1 MKSKTSLRVLTAAAL
16 AAALVGLVTA
26 AARAGGASA
35 GAQNQSAPQARPPQ
49 NIFYTADGA
58 ENLHTFIKAV
68 KAAGFSDTL
77 KGGGPFTVFAPSDEA
92 FARLPAEK
100 LEELFRPENKDML
113 RDLLAA
119 HVFPIKAS
127 AAELDKLKDVQNLKR
142 RSLKVE
148 TADGLKVGGAAVTQQ
163 DIAASNGVIH
173 VIDAVLLSPAN

>member
-1 MKSKTSLRVLTAAAL
+1 MESKTSLRVLNATAL
-16 AAALVGLVTA
+16 AVALLGLVAVA
-26 AARAGGASA
+26 AGVGAR
-35 GAQNQSAPQARPPQ
+35 AQNQSAPQARPPQ

-68 KAAGFSDTL
+68 KAAGFTDTL

-92 FARLPAEK
+92 FAKLPAAK

-119 HVFPIKAS
+119 HVFPVKAS

-142 RSLKVE
+142 R
-148 TADGLKVGGAAVTQQ
+148 
-163 DIAASNGVIH
+163 
-173 VIDAVLLSPAN
+173 P

>member
-1 MKSKTSLRVLTAAAL
+1 MKSKTSLRVLAAAAL
-16 AAALVGLVTA
+16 AAALLAVAA
-26 AARAGGASA
+26 AARVGGASVA
-35 GAQNQSAPQARPPQ
+35 AQNQSAPQTRPPQ

-68 KAAGFSDTL
+68 KAAGFTDTL

-92 FARLPAEK
+92 FAKLPAEK

-119 HVFPIKAS
+119 HVFPVKVS
-127 AAELDKLKDVQNLKR
+127 AAELDKLKDVRNLKR
-142 RSLKVE
+142 GSLKVE
-148 TADGLKVGGAAVTQQ
+148 TADGLKVGGATVKQQ

-173 VIDAVLLSPAN
+173 VIDTVLLPN

>member
-1 MKSKTSLRVLTAAAL
+1 MKSKTSLRVLNAAAL
-16 AAALVGLVTA
+16 AVALLGLA
-26 AARAGGASA
+26 AAGAGTR
-35 GAQNQSAPQARPPQ
+35 AQNQNAPQVRPPQ

-68 KAAGFSDTL
+68 KAAGFADTL

-92 FARLPAEK
+92 FAKLPAEK
-100 LEELFRPENKDML
+100 LEELFRPENKDVL

-119 HVFPIKAS
+119 HVFPVKAS

-142 RSLKVE
+142 RSLRIE
-148 TADGLKVGGAAVTQQ
+148 TTDGLKIGGAAITQQ

-173 VIDAVLLSPAN
+173 VIDTVLLSPAN

>member
-1 MKSKTSLRVLTAAAL
+1 MKSKTSLRVLTAAVL
-16 AAALVGLVTA
+16 AAALVGIVTA
-26 AARAGGASA
+26 AARVGASA
-35 GAQNQSAPQARPPQ
+35 GAQSQGAPQSRPPQ

-68 KAAGFSDTL
+68 KAAGFTDTL

-92 FARLPAEK
+92 FAKLPAEK

-119 HVFPIKAS
+119 HVFPVKAS

-173 VIDAVLLSPAN
+173 VIDTVLQSPAN